1 MKKLLTASIIACSVV
16 MGVGLANT
24 SVEAASG
31 NSIDTVKQLI
41 KGDQSLENV
50 KIGESIKDVLTKY
63 KNPMY
68 SYNEDGTEHYYEF
81 HTKKGMLLV
90 TTDGKKNN
98 GKVTHISM
106 MYNDANGPTYQAVKN
121 YVGKAVTHTEYSKV
135 AGNFGYI
142 EKGKTTYQF
151 ASAPKD
157 KNIKL
162 YRIDLEK

>member
-16 MGVGLANT
+16 MGVGLVNT
-24 SVEAASG
+24 SAEAASG

-106 MYNDANGPTYQAVKN
+106 MY
-121 YVGKAVTHTEYSKV
+121 TEYSKV

>member
-1 MKKLLTASIIACSVV
+1 MFCCN
-16 MGVGLANT
+16 GVGIANT
-24 SVEAASG
+24 SAEAASG

-121 YVGKAVTHTEYSKV
+121 YVGKAVTIRNIAKLLV
-135 AGNFGYI
+135 I
-142 EKGKTTYQF
+142 LDILEKGKTTYQF

>member
-24 SVEAASG
+24 SAEAASG

-68 SYNEDGTEHYYEF
+68 SYNENGTEHY
-81 HTKKGMLLV
+81 
-90 TTDGKKNN
+90 
-98 GKVTHISM
+98 
-106 MYNDANGPTYQAVKN
+106 
-121 YVGKAVTHTEYSKV
+121 
-135 AGNFGYI
+135 
-142 EKGKTTYQF
+142 
-151 ASAPKD
+151 
-157 KNIKL
+157 
-162 YRIDLEK
+162 

>member
-1 MKKLLTASIIACSVV
+1 
-16 MGVGLANT
+16 
-24 SVEAASG
+24 
-31 NSIDTVKQLI
+31 
-41 KGDQSLENV
+41 
-50 KIGESIKDVLTKY
+50 
-63 KNPMY
+63 
-68 SYNEDGTEHYYEF
+68 
-81 HTKKGMLLV
+81 
-90 TTDGKKNN
+90 
-98 GKVTHISM
+98 
-106 MYNDANGPTYQAVKN
+106 TYQAVKN

>member
-1 MKKLLTASIIACSVV
+1 
-16 MGVGLANT
+16 MGVGLVNT
-24 SVEAASG
+24 SAEAASG

-90 TTDGKKNN
+90 TTD
-98 GKVTHISM
+98 
-106 MYNDANGPTYQAVKN
+106 
-121 YVGKAVTHTEYSKV
+121 
-135 AGNFGYI
+135 
-142 EKGKTTYQF
+142 
-151 ASAPKD
+151 
-157 KNIKL
+157 
-162 YRIDLEK
+162 